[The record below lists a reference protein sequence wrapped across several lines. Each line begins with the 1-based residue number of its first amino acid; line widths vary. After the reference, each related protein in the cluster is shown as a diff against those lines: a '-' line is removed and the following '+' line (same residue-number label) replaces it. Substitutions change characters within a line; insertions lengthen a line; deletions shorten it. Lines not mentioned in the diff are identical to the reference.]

1 MASTKLKAW
10 ISAAR
15 LRTLPL
21 SISGILVGSAYAYL
35 LFHVYNLTVSPFN
48 GICDIAGMMPRPIEF
63 PYFIPILALITT
75 LGFQILSNFAN
86 DYGDGVK
93 GTDNEDRI
101 GPMRALQSGIISPK
115 EMKRGMVITAVL
127 TLISAILLIYVSLG
141 VEKLLI
147 SLFFLVL
154 GIAAIWAAIKY
165 TVGDNAYGYRGLGDV
180 FVFIFFGPVSVM
192 GIYFLIT
199 KGLEW
204 MMIFPSITVGLLSV
218 AVLNLNNMRDIESD
232 KKAGKNTIV
241 VKMGLAKAKLVHY
254 GFVVVAF
261 LCALISTTNTYHESI
276 GQAYAENHNKNVNA
290 FAEKIEVKTLNVPN
304 SIYDEGF
311 TPELGLSLLAFLPL
325 LAFIPL
331 FIHLFKVKRTESPAL
346 LDPELKKVALSTFFF
361 AVLCIIS
368 VAIITRH

>member
-35 LFHVYNLTVSPFN
+35 SIHQFNLALFKLKMFQEVDTYNQLTQDIQNEVSEALRLSLNDFS
-48 GICDIAGMMPRPIEF
+48 F
-63 PYFIPILALITT
+63 LIPILALLTT

-101 GPMRALQSGIISPK
+101 GPMRAIQSGIISPK
-115 EMKRGMVITAVL
+115 EMKQGMVITAVL

-141 VEKLLI
+141 VDRLLI

-180 FVFIFFGPVSVM
+180 FVFVFFGPVSVM
-192 GIYFLIT
+192 GVFYLIT
-199 KGLEW
+199 KTV
-204 MMIFPSITVGLLSV
+204 IFSIFLPSITIGLLSV
-218 AVLNLNNMRDIESD
+218 AVLNLNNMRDMESD

-241 VKMGLAKAKLVHY
+241 VKMGLAKAKMLHIA
-254 GFVVVAF
+254 FVSIAF
-261 LCALISTTNTYHESI
+261 ISTISFFFVRYSDELWNR
-276 GQAYAENHNKNVNA
+276 
-290 FAEKIEVKTLNVPN
+290 KIESP
-304 SIYDEGF
+304 SIII
-311 TPELGLSLLAFLPL
+311 FLPL

-331 FIHLFKVKRTESPAL
+331 FIHLVKVKRTKSPAL
-346 LDPELKKVALSTFFF
+346 LDPELKKVALSTFLF
-361 AVLCIIS
+361 AILCVVS
-368 VAIITRH
+368 VWILA

>member
-21 SISGILVGSAYAYL
+21 SISGILVGSAFAYYNVFAIENNSEKL
-35 LFHVYNLTVSPFN
+35 LNSIELNFSYSIADNVSLFMFN
-48 GICDIAGMMPRPIEF
+48 YISIV
-63 PYFIPILALITT
+63 ILALITT

-101 GPMRALQSGIISPK
+101 GPMRAIQSGIISPQ
-115 EMKRGMVITAVL
+115 EMKRGMVITAIL

-141 VEKLLI
+141 IDRLLV
-147 SLFFLVL
+147 SLFFLAL

-192 GIYFLIT
+192 GIYYLIT
-199 KGLEW
+199 TIVNWE
-204 MMIFPSITVGLLSV
+204 MIFPSMTIGLLSV
-218 AVLNLNNMRDIESD
+218 AVLNLNNMRDVQSD

-241 VKMGLAKAKLVHY
+241 VKLGLSKAKMLHY
-254 GFVVVAF
+254 GFVIVAF
-261 LCALISTTNTYHESI
+261 ICALRLTGRIYFTQYIANDIGESWML
-276 GQAYAENHNKNVNA
+276 ENENINL
-290 FAEKIEVKTLNVPN
+290 I
-304 SIYDEGF
+304 
-311 TPELGLSLLAFLPL
+311 AFLPL

-331 FIHLFKVKRTESPAL
+331 LIHLIKVKKTTSPAL
-346 LDPELKKVALSTFFF
+346 LDPELKKVALSTFLF
-361 AVLCIIS
+361 AVLCCVSVWIIS
-368 VAIITRH
+368 SF

>member
-1 MASTKLKAW
+1 MSESNKFKAW

-35 LFHVYNLTVSPFN
+35 SIHQFNLVSFKLKMFQEIDTYNQLTQ
-48 GICDIAGMMPRPIEF
+48 DIPTEF
-63 PYFIPILALITT
+63 SEALKLSLNDFSFFIPILALITT

-93 GTDNEDRI
+93 GTDNEDRV
-101 GPMRALQSGIISPK
+101 GPMRALQSGIISPV
-115 EMKRGMVITAVL
+115 EMKRAMIITAVL

-141 VEKLLI
+141 IDRLLI
-147 SLFFLVL
+147 SLFFLIL

-180 FVFIFFGPVSVM
+180 FVFIFFGPVSVI
-192 GIYFLIT
+192 GVFYLIA
-199 KGLEW
+199 KSLDW
-204 MMIFPSITVGLLSV
+204 NMIFPSITIGLLSV
-218 AVLNLNNMRDIESD
+218 AVLNLNNMRDMESD

-241 VKMGLAKAKLVHY
+241 VKMGLKKAKLLHY
-254 GFVVVAF
+254 AMIVI
-261 LCALISTTNTYHESI
+261 ALFCSLRLTSKIYYTKYIADGI
-276 GQAYAENHNKNVNA
+276 GKLGIVENEN
-290 FAEKIEVKTLNVPN
+290 
-304 SIYDEGF
+304 IYWV
-311 TPELGLSLLAFLPL
+311 AFLPL

-331 FIHLFKVKRTESPAL
+331 FIHIIKVRKTTSTAL

-361 AVLCIIS
+361 ALLCVVS
-368 VAIITRH
+368 VWILTL

>member
-1 MASTKLKAW
+1 MAEASKLKAW

-21 SISGILVGSAYAYL
+21 SISGILVGSAYGYL
-35 LFHVYNLTVSPFN
+35 KLDYNLQKKILSPFYEH
-48 GICDIAGMMPRPIEF
+48 ILKDIIEMGNRF
-63 PYFIPILALITT
+63 NIWIPILALLTT

-101 GPMRALQSGIISPK
+101 GPMRAIQSGIISPK
-115 EMKRGMVITAVL
+115 EMKQGMVITAVL

-141 VEKLLI
+141 VDRLLI

-180 FVFIFFGPVSVM
+180 FVFVFFGPVSVM
-192 GIYFLIT
+192 GIFYLIT
-199 KGLEW
+199 KTV
-204 MMIFPSITVGLLSV
+204 IFSIFLPSITIGLLSV
-218 AVLNLNNMRDIESD
+218 AVLNLNNMRDMESD

-241 VKMGLAKAKLVHY
+241 VKMGLAKAKMLHIA
-254 GFVVVAF
+254 FVSIAF
-261 LCALISTTNTYHESI
+261 ISTISFFFVRYSDELWNR
-276 GQAYAENHNKNVNA
+276 
-290 FAEKIEVKTLNVPN
+290 KIESP
-304 SIYDEGF
+304 SIII
-311 TPELGLSLLAFLPL
+311 FLPL

-331 FIHLFKVKRTESPAL
+331 FIHLVKVKRTKSPAL
-346 LDPELKKVALSTFFF
+346 LDPELKKVALSTFLF
-361 AVLCIIS
+361 AILCVVS
-368 VAIITRH
+368 VWILA